1 MFSISKVKALLVKMF
16 SITVSHKYSPLQI
29 FEIQGGSRCVF
40 SSLPLHPA
48 EKPSRPPSA
57 LLERCKDHI
66 YSNHPTSLYTDVKLS
81 DLQLVLDFMYNG
93 EVKVAKEELNS
104 FLALAEELKV
114 KGLAQSQLNGKQKSS
129 SSTPLAKPASPCL
142 PDKQPSTR
150 RPLPTSVLKPKRL
163 STPLENDAAQELV
176 FVKSEPFETLPIHQ
190 DLGNSVQSTEGDF
203 GTVGDYQEND
213 QYDGKGYGANGGKL
227 FPHILSTGFKT

>member
-1 MFSISKVKALLVKMF
+1 MSMLSQGVELSK
-16 SITVSHKYSPLQI
+16 LQ
-29 FEIQGGSRCVF
+29 S
-40 SSLPLHPA
+40 
-48 EKPSRPPSA
+48 
-57 LLERCKDHI
+57 
-66 YSNHPTSLYTDVKLS
+66 
-81 DLQLVLDFMYNG
+81 VLDFMYNG
-93 EVKVAKEELNS
+93 KVNVAKEELNS

-114 KGLAQSQLNGKQKSS
+114 RGLTENQSSTKSESS
-129 SSTPLAKPASPCL
+129 SSAPLAESAAPCRLDEQSP
-142 PDKQPSTR
+142 TR